1 MGFGHA
7 RQPRWRGG
15 VKHLI
20 DEPPTDDREPPPIRG
35 ESSGWIGGDC
45 WTFRG
50 FAPRGIQ
57 RLSLRLPLRARDRL
71 WPHSQLV
78 SPG

>member
-1 MGFGHA
+1 M
-7 RQPRWRGG
+7 
-15 VKHLI
+15 KHLI

-50 FAPRGIQ
+50 FCSTGYTAAFAAA
-57 RLSLRLPLRARDRL
+57 SFA
-71 WPHSQLV
+71 SA
-78 SPG
+78 